1 MTAVAVLEQIVSM
14 NAFYNRKTILITG
27 GAGSIGSQLV
37 RALLETEA
45 RAVILVD
52 TDEGALYDLEQDL
65 KSGKVS
71 SVVADVRDKET
82 MEPAVDGVD
91 FVFHLAALKNVPMC
105 EQNPYEAVKTNVT
118 GTQNVIDL
126 CLRHNVEKMIF
137 PSTGKAVKPTT
148 VYGAT
153 KLLAERLCTLANAR
167 RGTVFASVR
176 FGNVLGSRGSFFP
189 LFRKQIAHGG
199 PVTIT
204 HADMVRPKIIMR
216 NALKLIMDAG
226 ELALGGE
233 TFIFKMKVMNIA
245 QVARVMIQELAP
257 KYGYKPE
264 EISTEVIGVR
274 PGEKMREQ
282 LMTESE
288 RLRAYENEEM
298 FIVAPEMSELS
309 HVTAYYRSLS
319 RQNEIKT
326 YKPRDQVFVTSGE
339 IKEVLTHLG
348 YV

>member
-1 MTAVAVLEQIVSM
+1 M

-37 RALLETEA
+37 RALLKTEA

-52 TDEGALYDLEQDL
+52 NDEGALYDLEQDL

-82 MEPAVDGVD
+82 MESAVDGVD

-189 LFRKQIAHGG
+189 LFRSQIAHGG

-245 QVARVMIQELAP
+245 QVAQVMIQELAP

-288 RLRAYENEEM
+288 RLRAYESEEM

-309 HVTAYYRSLS
+309 HVTANYRDLS
-319 RQNEIKT
+319 RRNEIKT